1 MCSNR
6 PGPNEDWNVT
16 EERGEMRLTD
26 IKPTLTT
33 ALYYEK
39 KYLRLPKTLTTNAQT
54 ILQRKKENN
63 ICKKLCRNVWISHQ
77 QGLVWF

>member
-54 ILQRKKENN
+54 IL
-63 ICKKLCRNVWISHQ
+63 
-77 QGLVWF
+77 